1 MCLMDVIKNCYQAQ
15 RNLFNGVVA
24 EFVRS
29 FMLGREHL
37 NPQFSNNVNA

>member
-1 MCLMDVIKNCYQAQ
+1 MMDVIKNCYQVQ